1 MVASIVFLTPTA
13 AFVAL
18 AAVLPL
24 AALVLAGR
32 RVRAARALLRL
43 PPPPPSRLLPKVLAL
58 AAVPMLLGVAAA
70 EPALR
75 TQTSSRVRTD
85 AQAMFVID
93 ISRSMLAAKSPTA
106 ATRLMRAQQEAI
118 AIRNALPE
126 IPSGVAT
133 FTDRVLP
140 ALLPNSDPAVFDDT
154 VTHAVAIEQ
163 PPPSDVNV
171 IATDLGNLNVLGTGD
186 YFAPSVRKRLVV
198 VLTDGES
205 RPFDPVKLAHALAT
219 GPGIH
224 LVLVHVWATGEQVY
238 DGSTPESAYHEDPT
252 SGSALDSLAAAT
264 NGTAVGENQIGRA
277 VRAAQADL
285 GTGPTIVTGR
295 TERTRTLAPY
305 VALLALLPLL
315 LLARGDA
322 WRRIGAAAGLLVRS
336 RPSLRLRPGLR
347 PATGTERRSL

>member
-1 MVASIVFLTPTA
+1 
-13 AFVAL
+13 
-18 AAVLPL
+18 
-24 AALVLAGR
+24 
-32 RVRAARALLRL
+32 
-43 PPPPPSRLLPKVLAL
+43 
-58 AAVPMLLGVAAA
+58 
-70 EPALR
+70 
-75 TQTSSRVRTD
+75 
-85 AQAMFVID
+85 
-93 ISRSMLAAKSPTA
+93 
-106 ATRLMRAQQEAI
+106 
-118 AIRNALPE
+118 
-126 IPSGVAT
+126 VAT

-322 WRRIGAAAGLLVRS
+322 WRRIGAAAGLLVRA